1 MRIKRTE
8 ASKPVRVGTKVKP
21 FEGLLTRCNGHK
33 TRLPLQSTAGIVL
46 SSSRGNRSVK
56 GEMVVPSPVK
66 QKPASDRLLGKKR
79 PDKNEGDKRR

>member
-8 ASKPVRVGTKVKP
+8 AAKPIRVGTKVKL
-21 FEGLLTRCNGHK
+21 FEGLTRCNGHK

-46 SSSRGNRSVK
+46 SSSRGNRSIK